1 MHFSWLPFSIGH
13 AKMSPARY
21 VRIEKLCD
29 RGSIVANLNV
39 PSGHIG
45 PMDYFVNQVR
55 DVVFATG

>member
-1 MHFSWLPFSIGH
+1 
-13 AKMSPARY
+13 MSPARY